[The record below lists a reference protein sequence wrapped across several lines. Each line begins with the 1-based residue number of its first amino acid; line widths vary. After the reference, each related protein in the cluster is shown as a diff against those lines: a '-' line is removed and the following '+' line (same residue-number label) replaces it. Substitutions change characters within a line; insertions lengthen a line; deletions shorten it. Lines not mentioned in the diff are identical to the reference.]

1 MHITDDELAAHYY
14 GELSPEVEASTAVHI
29 EACEQCRGNLA
40 RLKRVMAAIDMVT
53 MPEPPAEFEARMWQR
68 LQPSIASD
76 VARAGREAWSRTSA
90 WKLGGWGTMAAGLL
104 IGAFLAG
111 RMWPNEGADG
121 ANGARSA
128 SGANDAGAVGAG
140 TAGSAGSASPDAA
153 EEPVR
158 ERVLLVDLGDHLDRT
173 EHTLVEFVSRADVAR
188 DVEGRTRTEDLV
200 VANRLYRGTAEV
212 TGDQAVT
219 DVLDD
224 LERVLIEIA
233 GVPTNASASELES
246 IRRRIDTRDL
256 LFKLRVMRMEL
267 EQRASDP
274 RPAKRQG
281 PTT

>member
-14 GELSPEVEASTAVHI
+14 GELDEAAERRAAAHLD
-29 EACEQCRGNLA
+29 ECDACRANLA

-53 MPEPPAEFEARMWQR
+53 MPEPPAEFEATVWRR
-68 LQPSIASD
+68 LQPAIAEESKRGGGWPPSSI
-76 VARAGREAWSRTSA
+76 

-104 IGAFLAG
+104 IAAFLAG
-111 RMWPNEGADG
+111 RIWQ
-121 ANGARSA
+121 A
-128 SGANDAGAVGAG
+128 SSSTPVPTTAVVGP
-140 TAGSAGSASPDAA
+140 ASPAPATPTDG
-153 EEPVR
+153 EPMR

-173 EHTLVEFVSRADVAR
+173 EQTLVEFVSRADATR
-188 DVEGRTRTEDLV
+188 DNEVRTRTEDLV
-200 VANRLYRGTAEV
+200 AANRLYRGTAEA

-233 GVPTNASASELES
+233 GVPANAPASELES
-246 IRRRIDTRDL
+246 IRRRIDARDL